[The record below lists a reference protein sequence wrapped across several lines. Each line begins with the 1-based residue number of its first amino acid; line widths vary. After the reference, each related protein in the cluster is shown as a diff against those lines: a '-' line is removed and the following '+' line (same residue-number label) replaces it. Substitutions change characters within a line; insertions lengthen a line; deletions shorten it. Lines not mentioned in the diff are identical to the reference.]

1 MWKLNQTRRHHIFG
15 LLLNLFAME
24 TFSVRDEMEAT
35 FDSYSLVIQSVRVQ
49 FMNGILGVALLN
61 LYTKYRKVS
70 NFYVKFL
77 LINYFALR
85 LRKR

>member
-1 MWKLNQTRRHHIFG
+1 
-15 LLLNLFAME
+15 ME
-24 TFSVRDEMEAT
+24 TFSVRDEMEGS

-49 FMNGILGVALLN
+49 FMNGILGVAALLN

>member
-1 MWKLNQTRRHHIFG
+1 
-15 LLLNLFAME
+15 ME
-24 TFSVRDEMEAT
+24 SFSVRDEMEAS

-49 FMNGILGVALLN
+49 FMNGILAVAVLSLLN